1 MKKILFLLFIS
12 LILMTGCWDSSDEP
26 YQVWVEDW
34 YTTVEQISGD
44 LYRGYVWLHLSGET
58 DAAAFSVMTYEGGVE
73 REYFVPLH
81 DNEFSIDLVII
92 TVYDAG
98 AASPRSYSTELRF
111 YTGTECRVEYLQS
124 PTLSFTIP

>member
-1 MKKILFLLFIS
+1 MKNLILLLAVS
-12 LILMTGCWDSSDEP
+12 LIFLAGCWDSSDQP

-34 YTTVEQISGD
+34 YTTVEQISGE

-58 DAAAFSVMTYEGGVE
+58 DAAAFSVMIYEGGLE

-81 DNEFSIDLVII
+81 DSEFSIDLVI
-92 TVYDAG
+92 TSVYDAG
-98 AASPRSYSTELRF
+98 AVSPRSYSTELRF

-124 PTLSFTIP
+124 PTLSFAIP